1 MDCSVEFTK
10 SSRAVS
16 IVIALNCDVPEA
28 ILLAVYDAPKPLQ
41 AIRSAVNPWIPQ
53 RSFRTVPP
61 SPLLCCMPVTTSLES
76 DGMAQCKH
84 ATCRPGMQEPN
95 RAFDKFAYRA

>member
-16 IVIALNCDVPEA
+16 IVFAPICDVPEA

-41 AIRSAVNPWIPQ
+41 ANCSAVNPWIPQ
-53 RSFRTVPP
+53 RPFRTILP
-61 SPLLCCMPVTTSLES
+61 SFAAVLHALTTSLES
-76 DGMAQCKH
+76 AGMAQRKH
-84 ATCRPGMQEPN
+84 ATCRQRMQEPN
-95 RAFDKFAYRA
+95 RAIDNFACQA